1 MDKEVERK
9 KKVRK
14 DRAEKNGRVEERK
27 KGREAGKVREK
38 EIMGDYD
45 RKPYLDKREYPVE
58 LK

>member
-1 MDKEVERK
+1 MRKEETV
-9 KKVRK
+9 
-14 DRAEKNGRVEERK
+14 KNWREEERK

-45 RKPYLDKREYPVE
+45 RKPNLDKREYHVE